1 VADDDPSEDV
11 TGSTGADSVLRAIA
25 AAPPVPPPV
34 DLRGIQV
41 GRYRVLALL
50 GKGGMGQVYE
60 AQDLAL
66 GRRVAIKFVRDDAA
80 DRAAVRARFLREQA
94 ITASLEH
101 PGIIAVYD
109 SGTTPAGEL
118 FYVMRIARGE
128 PLARRIAQASTA
140 AERHALLP
148 SLIAVADAVA
158 FAHSQQ
164 IVHRDLKPSNV
175 LVGAFGET
183 LVADWGL
190 AKRLDE
196 AEPPRDGPAASP
208 AADTATGAVMG
219 TPRYMAPEQASG
231 ERVDPRSDVFSLGA
245 MLRELM
251 FEGLDPRELRRGRS
265 AAADLAA
272 IVRQAT
278 AADPPARYQTAS
290 ELADDLRRA
299 LAGHRVVARRYS
311 WPERVARWARRRR
324 RAIAIACVLG
334 GLAFAA
340 LVAGARAAREHSAA
354 DQARADAAQT
364 RAGMTRL
371 LDDKTLDDA
380 RAELEH
386 DPTAALAMLKR
397 FTANPAA
404 DGRAAAAIASDAV
417 ARGVAHDVW
426 DLGQPVAA
434 VAFSPGG
441 STLAATSRTALA
453 VIDVGTG
460 RITSYPADDGLG
472 DGLAFSPDGA
482 TLATS
487 DGGDVVRLWD
497 RATGASRRLA
507 GHELGGGTLEF
518 SADGGLLLVRR
529 AGGGARLWRLPD
541 ATELALPGDARRV
554 ALVSAHTVAIGHD
567 RELALFDVTAG
578 RTLARVPIDT
588 VPFDLWA
595 SSDGRWIAAAL
606 FDALV
611 LWNPGSGALRRVA
624 PGADAVA
631 LITASRD
638 GSHIMS
644 CAHDNTELWLFDVA
658 AASAHKVAGDEGCRR
673 QTFTFSPDG
682 SVFASAGFFGEL
694 RLHLLRG
701 DGRLRRLV
709 GHRAAVMGIAFS
721 PDGKLLA
728 SGSTDHTVRLWQW
741 RAGEVRT
748 QPGFTTLSRLAANAH
763 LLVRDANGDAVS
775 VIDLRDGSR
784 QPLALARPHPR
795 ESSLSGNG
803 EVAAFLYGDRTVA
816 VYDLVHHDHRQ
827 LGPIP
832 ELALGSEEWIMLS
845 TSGSLLGQVDVRG
858 VVRVLDLRTGQIR
871 PVARVG
877 DLVFTL
883 QFSGDDRWLGVGG
896 HDGVA
901 RVVDVATGAERAR
914 MTCPG
919 WVWGVQFSRDVT
931 RFATTCSDG
940 SVRVSALAGGP
951 VQELAGHTGSAI
963 GVDFAADGRLITSG
977 ADGTVRLWDLASG
990 LGTVVHREPGL
1001 INTAHFI
1008 RDTSWIYARSG
1019 AGHSIAVR
1027 DLDAL
1032 PPCCAAAALR
1042 AWLDDMT
1049 RAELVTAPGRP
1060 GGPNDPLDEPLA
1072 HPAAAGRPGG
1082 PPR

>member
-1 VADDDPSEDV
+1 MADDDRSEDAS
-11 TGSTGADSVLRAIA
+11 GSTGADSVLRAIA

-34 DLRGIQV
+34 DLRGTQI
-41 GRYRVLALL
+41 GRYRVLAVL

-66 GRRVAIKFVRDDAA
+66 GRRVALKFVRDDAA
-80 DRAAVRARFLREQA
+80 DRAVVRARFLREQA

-118 FYVMRIARGE
+118 FYVMRVARGE
-128 PLARRIAQASTA
+128 PLARRIARASTA

-148 SLIAVADAVA
+148 SLVAVADAVA

-196 AEPPRDGPAASP
+196 VEPPRDGPAGSP
-208 AADTATGAVMG
+208 AVDTATGAVMG

-251 FEGLDPRELRRGRS
+251 FEGLDPREVRRGRS

-272 IVRQAT
+272 IAQQAT
-278 AADPPARYQTAS
+278 AADPAVRYQTAS

-334 GLAFAA
+334 GLVAA
-340 LVAGARAAREHSAA
+340 AVVAGERAARERSAA
-354 DQARADAAQT
+354 DQARAEAAQT

-371 LDDKTLDDA
+371 LGDKTLDDA
-380 RAELEH
+380 RAELER
-386 DPTAALAMLKR
+386 DPTAALALLKR
-397 FTANPAA
+397 FTASPAA
-404 DGRAAAAIASDAV
+404 DGRAAAAIASDAM

-434 VAFSPGG
+434 VAVSPDGA
-441 STLAATSRTALA
+441 TLAATTGAALA
-453 VIDVGTG
+453 MIEIGTG
-460 RITSYPADDGLG
+460 RITSYPAGDGVG
-472 DGLAFSPDGA
+472 DGLAFSPDGT

-487 DGGDVVRLWD
+487 DGGDVVRLWN
-497 RATGASRRLA
+497 RATGGSRRLA

-541 ATELALPGDARRV
+541 ATELALPGDPRRV
-554 ALVSAHTVAIGHD
+554 ALVSAHTVAIGRD

-578 RTLARVPIDT
+578 RTVARVPIDT

-595 SSDGRWIAAAL
+595 SGDGRWIAAAL

-611 LWNPGSGALRRVA
+611 LWNPGTGALRRVA

-638 GSHIMS
+638 GAQVMS
-644 CAHDNTELWLFDVA
+644 CGHDNTELWLFDVA
-658 AASAHKVAGDEGCRR
+658 AASARKLASDEGCRR

-682 SVFASAGFFGEL
+682 SVFASAGFGGEL
-694 RLHLLRG
+694 RLHLLRD
-701 DGRLRRLV
+701 DGRVRRLV

-721 PDGKLLA
+721 PDGQLIA
-728 SGSTDHTVRLWQW
+728 SGSTDHTVRLWRW
-741 RAGEVRT
+741 RTGEVRT
-748 QPGFTTLSRLAANAH
+748 LPHLLTLSRLAANGH
-763 LLVRDANGDAVS
+763 LLVRDAVSGELS

-784 QPLALARPHPR
+784 QALALERPHPR
-795 ESSLSGNG
+795 EASLSGNG
-803 EVAAFLYGDRTVA
+803 ELAAFLYDDRTVA
-816 VYDLVHHDHRQ
+816 VYDLVHHSHRQ
-827 LGPIP
+827 LGPVAQ
-832 ELALGSEEWIMLS
+832 LTTGSEATIMLS
-845 TSGSLLGQVDVRG
+845 TAGALLAQLDGRG
-858 VVRVLDLRTGQIR
+858 AVRVLDLQTGEIR
-871 PVARVG
+871 PVAQLG

-883 QFSGDDRWLGVGG
+883 QFSDDDRWLAVGG
-896 HDGVA
+896 RDGVA

-914 MTCPG
+914 VTCPG
-919 WVWGVQFSRDVT
+919 WVWNAQFARDAT
-931 RFATTCSDG
+931 RFGATCSDG
-940 SVRVSALAGGP
+940 AVRVAALAGGP

-963 GVDFAADGRLITSG
+963 GINFAADGRLVTSG

-990 LGTVVHREPGL
+990 LGTVIHREPGL
-1001 INTAHFI
+1001 LNVAQFI
-1008 RDTSWIYARSG
+1008 RGTPWLYVRSG
-1019 AGHSIAVR
+1019 AGRSVAVR
-1027 DLDAL
+1027 DLTAL
-1032 PPCCAAAALR
+1032 PPCCDAAALR
-1042 AWLDDMT
+1042 GWLDDTT
-1049 RAELVTAPGRP
+1049 RAELIAAPGLPGGPDDALDEPLAHAAAPGRP
-1060 GGPNDPLDEPLA
+1060 GGP
-1072 HPAAAGRPGG
+1072 R
-1082 PPR
+1082 

>member
-1 VADDDPSEDV
+1 VADDDPGEDAS
-11 TGSTGADSVLRAIA
+11 GSGSADSVLRAIA

-34 DLRGIQV
+34 DLRGTQI

-66 GRRVAIKFVRDDAA
+66 GRRVALKFVRDDAA
-80 DRAAVRARFLREQA
+80 DRVKVRARFLREQA

-101 PGIIAVYD
+101 PGIIGVYD

-128 PLARRIAQASTA
+128 PLARRIARASTTA
-140 AERHALLP
+140 ARHALLP
-148 SLIAVADAVA
+148 NLIAVADAVA
-158 FAHSQQ
+158 FAHSQG

-196 AEPPRDGPAASP
+196 AEPPRDVPAGSP
-208 AADTATGAVMG
+208 AVDTATGAVMG

-245 MLRELM
+245 MLRELV

-265 AAADLAA
+265 TTADLAA
-272 IVRQAT
+272 VARQAT
-278 AADPPARYQTAS
+278 AADPATRYQTAS

-334 GLAFAA
+334 GLVVAA
-340 LVAGARAAREHSAA
+340 LVAGVRAARERSAA
-354 DQARADAAQT
+354 EQARADAAQT

-371 LDDKTLDDA
+371 LGDKTLDDA
-380 RAELEH
+380 RAELER
-386 DPTAALAMLKR
+386 DPTAALALLKR
-397 FTANPAA
+397 FVANPAA
-404 DGRAAAAIASDAV
+404 DGRAAAAIASDAM

-434 VAFSPGG
+434 VAFSPDGA
-441 STLAATSRTALA
+441 TLAATTRAALA
-453 VIDVGTG
+453 LIATDTG
-460 RITSYPADDGLG
+460 RITAYPASDGLG

-497 RATGASRRLA
+497 RATGGSRRLA
-507 GHELGGGTLEF
+507 GHDLGGGSLEF

-529 AGGGARLWRLPD
+529 AGGGARLWRLPE
-541 ATELALPGDARRV
+541 ATELALPGGDARRV
-554 ALVSAHTVAIGHD
+554 ALVSPHTVAIGRD
-567 RELALFDVTAG
+567 RELALFDVAAG

-595 SSDGRWIAAAL
+595 AGGGRWIAAAL

-611 LWNPGSGALRRVA
+611 LWDPGTGALRRVA

-631 LITASRD
+631 VITASRD
-638 GSHIMS
+638 GAYLMS
-644 CAHDNTELWLFDVA
+644 CGHDETELWLFDVA
-658 AASAHKVAGDEGCRR
+658 AASTRKLAGDEGCRR

-682 SVFASAGFFGEL
+682 SVFASAGLGGEL

-721 PDGKLLA
+721 PDGQRIA
-728 SGSTDHTVRLWQW
+728 SASTDHTVRLWRW

-748 QPGFTTLSRLAANAH
+748 LPHLLTLSRLAANGH
-763 LLVRDANGDAVS
+763 LLVRDAVSGEVS
-775 VIDLRDGSR
+775 VLDLRDGSR
-784 QPLALARPHPR
+784 QRLVLERPHPP
-795 ESSLSGNG
+795 EASLSDSG
-803 EVAAFLYGDRTVA
+803 EVAAFVYDDRTVA
-816 VYDLVHHDHRQ
+816 AYDLVHHDHRQ
-827 LGPIP
+827 LGPIA
-832 ELALGSEEWIMLS
+832 ELATGSEAWFVLS
-845 TSGSLLGQVDVRG
+845 HGGALLAQVDVHG
-858 VVRVLDLRTGQIR
+858 AVRVLDLRTARIG
-871 PVARVG
+871 PVVQLG
-877 DLVFTL
+877 GLVFSL
-883 QFSGDDRWLGVGG
+883 QFSDDDRWLAVGAR
-896 HDGVA
+896 DGVA
-901 RVVDVATGAERAR
+901 RVVDVATGTERAR
-914 MTCPG
+914 VTCPG
-919 WVWGVQFSRDVT
+919 WVWNVQFSRDTT
-931 RFATTCSDG
+931 RFGATCSDG
-940 SVRVSALAGGP
+940 AVRVAALAGGP
-951 VQELAGHTGSAI
+951 VRELAGHTGSTI
-963 GVDFAADGRLITSG
+963 GMDFAADGRIVTSG
-977 ADGTVRLWDLASG
+977 ADGAIRMWDLTSG

-1001 INTAHFI
+1001 INASQFI
-1008 RDTSWIYARSG
+1008 RGTPWLYARSG
-1019 AGHSIAVR
+1019 AGKSVAVR
-1027 DLDAL
+1027 DLTAL
-1032 PPCCAAAALR
+1032 PPCCDAAALR
-1042 AWLDDMT
+1042 SWLDATT
-1049 RAELVTAPGRP
+1049 RAELVAAPGSPP
-1060 GGPNDPLDEPLA
+1060 GPDDPLDEPLA
-1072 HPAAAGRPGG
+1072 HPADPAPAR
-1082 PPR
+1082 